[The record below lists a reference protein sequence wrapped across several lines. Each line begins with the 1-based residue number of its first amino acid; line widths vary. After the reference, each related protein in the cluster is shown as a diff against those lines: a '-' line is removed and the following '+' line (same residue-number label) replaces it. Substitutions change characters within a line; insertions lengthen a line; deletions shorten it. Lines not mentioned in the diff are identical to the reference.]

1 MSKKIKTVTG
11 DYNEHKERF
20 NRLMPVVR
28 KVFMDEGLAI
38 PEDDAYKMLDEVIE
52 RQFEGDNEPLTDD
65 DFINMAQKIE
75 EQLREKVRK
84 HKAAGSSE
92 EHIPKWQMVEDIY
105 NKRGDITYEEA
116 IAILNQQFRCTVYKN
131 YASFNAARNRYK
143 KGF

>member
-65 DFINMAQKIE
+65 DFINMTRKIE
-75 EQLREKVRK
+75 ERLREKVK
-84 HKAAGSSE
+84 EYKAAEGSQEHKHPTELVE
-92 EHIPKWQMVEDIY
+92 EIRE
-105 NKRGDITYEEA
+105 KRKITYEEA
-116 IAILNQQFRCTVYKN
+116 IAIVNQQYGRTVYSN
-131 YASFNAARNRYK
+131 YNSFKAARYK
-143 KGF
+143 YKRGY